1 MAAVRIVA
9 IYGRNILFRTPVTYH
24 IRTSSQLDT
33 LSNNLRLAELHLFI
47 IIIIIIIVVIIIIII
62 KIIIII
68 VIIVMIII
76 AITILIIGFFI
87 IIITSSSLTL
97 LFVYIKGTLLQLASI
112 RHFIQIWYIL
122 YFQQLYLASS
132 SLIYYLN
139 FKFF

>member
-9 IYGRNILFRTPVTYH
+9 IYCRNILFRTPVTYH

-33 LSNNLRLAELHLFI
+33 LSNNLRPAELHLF

-68 VIIVMIII
+68 VIIVIIII

-87 IIITSSSLTL
+87 IIIKSSSLTL
-97 LFVYIKGTLLQLASI
+97 LFVYIKVTLLQLASI